1 MNLTYLLNEIGITF
15 ISDDM
20 EKYVSYSK
28 IGEDDVFISSTISST
43 NYDNNLDEAIK
54 YISQNIQLK
63 SIHCLEDCRYV
74 LVLLNNAYKSL
85 LIDQADFIHIYKG
98 TLPLV
103 QLTNDKKP
111 NSNFSII
118 VDMDLI
124 IKDLTKEY
132 NRRRDIKNFDIETKN
147 NLIKLGFN
155 ISLFVII
162 GTVVGY
168 LFTVVGYLFVT
179 ADTDSMVA

>member
-1 MNLTYLLNEIGITF
+1 MNLTYLLNEIDITF
-15 ISDDM
+15 ILDDM

-28 IGEDDVFISSTISST
+28 INEDDVFISST

-63 SIHCLEDCRYV
+63 SIHCLKDCLYV
-74 LVLLNNAYKSL
+74 LVLLNNMYGSL
-85 LIDQADFIHIYKG
+85 LIDRAEFIHIYKG
-98 TLPLV
+98 TTPLV

-132 NRRRDIKNFDIETKN
+132 NRRRDTKN

-155 ISLFVII
+155 ISLLVTI

-168 LFTVVGYLFVT
+168 LFGT